1 MLCYRAEYHSLAVFH
16 YPSSHTISQ
25 AGRLLVYFLEHKVFV
40 AALVEH
46 VEVQFHILDLDLHQV
61 IVESE
66 HLEIFAPA
74 AQRYLAVAEIYHSGG
89 VFCDRG
95 GVAGDEE
102 LAVSLSYAYG
112 HRAAFARGYEC
123 VRILPVYDHYGIG
136 ADDLAQGQTHAGR
149 KVLAGAVKGV
159 LYELHEHLGVR
170 FALEMVALGPEL
182 LAQYRIVLYDS
193 IVDYGESSVLALV
206 RVGVVLGRKSV
217 GGPSGVGYAYASG
230 VRSVGCYCFEADHL
244 SFCLVY
250 LQGFRLFVE
259 HRDSG
264 GVITSVFESV
274 EAFDE
279 YGICLSVSGVSYNST
294 HILILCSILKN
305 ESRATLSSA
314 QWLPCLR
321 VTRVGFKPTTF

>member
-1 MLCYRAEYHSLAVFH
+1 MPGGAATHDHHPAGGEHLLSVFCYRAEYHPLAVFH

-61 IVESE
+61 IVEGE
-66 HLEIFAPA
+66 HLEFLAPA
-74 AQRYLAVAEIYHSGG
+74 AQSYLAVAQIYHPGG

-102 LAVSLSYAYG
+102 LAVSLSDAYG

-149 KVLAGAVKGV
+149 KVLAGAVEGV

-170 FALEMVALGPEL
+170 FALEVVALGPEL
-182 LAQYRIVLYDS
+182 LAEYRIVLYDS
-193 IVDYGESSVLALV
+193 VVDYGEPSVLALV
-206 RVGVVLGRKSV
+206 RVGVVLGR
-217 GGPSGVGYAYASG
+217 
-230 VRSVGCYCFEADHL
+230 
-244 SFCLVY
+244 
-250 LQGFRLFVE
+250 
-259 HRDSG
+259 
-264 GVITSVFESV
+264 
-274 EAFDE
+274 
-279 YGICLSVSGVSYNST
+279 
-294 HILILCSILKN
+294 
-305 ESRATLSSA
+305 
-314 QWLPCLR
+314 
-321 VTRVGFKPTTF
+321 